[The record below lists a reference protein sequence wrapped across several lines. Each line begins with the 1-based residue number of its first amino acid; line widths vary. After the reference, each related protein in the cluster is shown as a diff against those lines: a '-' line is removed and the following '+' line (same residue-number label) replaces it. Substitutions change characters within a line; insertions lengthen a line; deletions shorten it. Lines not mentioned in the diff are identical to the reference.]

1 MTKKILIVDDDP
13 DVRIFNSSVVEDLG
27 YTPVEASDGVE
38 GLNMAKK
45 EKPDLVLLD
54 VMMPKQT
61 GLRMYREL
69 MSQKSLKNI
78 PVIIV
83 SGIAKKTFL
92 RSQKA
97 LTEFGGSEVPE
108 PNAYLEKP
116 VDPEILAETIKK
128 FLA

>member
-13 DVRIFNSSVVEDLG
+13 DVRVFNSSVVEDLG
-27 YTPVEASDGVE
+27 YTPIEASNGVD
-38 GLNMAKK
+38 GLNMVKK
-45 EKPDLVLLD
+45 ERPDLVLLD

-69 MSQKSLKNI
+69 MDQKALKHI
-78 PVIIV
+78 PVVIV

-108 PNAYLEKP
+108 PSAYLEKP
-116 VDPEILAETIKK
+116 VDPEVLADTIKK